1 MVKTPI
7 INGLHPYY
15 LQTMGVETWLLREP
29 SCPSIN
35 LSELAIEV
43 SKCTRC
49 PLHQSR
55 THTVFARGD
64 AKANLMIIGEA
75 PGSHEDKLGQ
85 AFVGKA
91 GELLDKMLIS
101 IGLTEDHFYLTNV
114 LKCRPPNNRDPEREE
129 IECCQEYLVQQI
141 RAVAPRL
148 ILALGRVAG
157 QFLIGG
163 VFPLHQMRNITHHY
177 HGTPVIVTYHP
188 AYLLRNPIDK
198 KEAYLDLLRTQML
211 LKE

>member
-49 PLHQSR
+49 PLHQTR

-91 GELLDKMLIS
+91 GKLLDKMLIS

-114 LKCRPPNNRDPEREE
+114 LKCRPPSNRDPEREE

-157 QFLIGG
+157 QFLVGG
-163 VFPLHQMRNITHHY
+163 VFSLHQMRNITHHY

-188 AYLLRNPIDK
+188 AYLLRSPIDK
-198 KEAYLDLLRTQML
+198 KEAYLDLLRTKML